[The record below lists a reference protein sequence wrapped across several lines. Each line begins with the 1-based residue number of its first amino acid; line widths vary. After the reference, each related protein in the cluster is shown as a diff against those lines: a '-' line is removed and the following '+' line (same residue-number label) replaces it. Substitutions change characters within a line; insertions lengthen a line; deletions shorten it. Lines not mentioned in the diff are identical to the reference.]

1 MGNEEIKMDLTEVY
15 IIQYNDNSISKEG
28 YSTLE
33 NAIKFINIR
42 SYNPKPVR
50 VLLYVDNQ
58 GNEYK
63 ILPINVK

>member
-1 MGNEEIKMDLTEVY
+1 MDLTEFY

-33 NAIKFINIR
+33 NAIKFINTR

-50 VLLYVDNQ
+50 VLLYVDDQ

-63 ILPINVK
+63 IVPINIK

>member
-1 MGNEEIKMDLTEVY
+1 MDLTEVY

>member
-1 MGNEEIKMDLTEVY
+1 MDLTEVY

-33 NAIKFINIR
+33 NAIKFINTR

-50 VLLYVDNQ
+50 VLLYVDDQ

-63 ILPINVK
+63 IIPINIK

>member
-1 MGNEEIKMDLTEVY
+1 MGSEEIKMGLEVY
-15 IIQYNDNSISKEG
+15 IIQYNNNSISKKG
-28 YSTLE
+28 YSTLK
-33 NAIKFINIR
+33 NAIKFINTR

-50 VLLYVDNQ
+50 VLLYVDDQ

>member
-1 MGNEEIKMDLTEVY
+1 MDLTEVY
-15 IIQYNDNSISKEG
+15 IIQYNNNSISKEG

-33 NAIKFINIR
+33 NAIKFINTR
-42 SYNPKPVR
+42 SYNPRPVR
-50 VLLYVDNQ
+50 VLMYVDDQ